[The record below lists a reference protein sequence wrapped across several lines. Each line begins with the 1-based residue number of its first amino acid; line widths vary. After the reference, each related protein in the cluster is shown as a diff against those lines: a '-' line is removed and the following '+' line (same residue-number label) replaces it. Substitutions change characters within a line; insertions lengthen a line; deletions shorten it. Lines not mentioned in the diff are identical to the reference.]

1 MASDHYQRMMDTSAG
16 NDRRSCTMMMHPEL
30 AMALA
35 RQHQLDLIAVA
46 DRERLLAAVRRR
58 PGAGGRRVAAFVPK
72 LRLHVGDSL
81 LQWAGRQPAPPR

>member
-1 MASDHYQRMMDTSAG
+1 
-16 NDRRSCTMMMHPEL
+16 MMMHPEL

-58 PGAGGRRVAAFVPK
+58 PGAGGRRRVAAFVPK
-72 LRLHVGDSL
+72 LRLHAGDSL
-81 LQWAGRQPAPPR
+81 LSWAGRQPAPPR